1 MASPFYKREEQ
12 SYNIEFK
19 TSDGSANPYLSLGAL
34 IACGL
39 DGIERDLDPGEP
51 CERDPVL
58 LSADQLERGKVRP
71 LPSSMAAA
79 LDELERDTFLLDALG
94 PLLSR
99 CYLAVR
105 RSEASAFDAEDADF
119 EIRNHFYRF

>member
-1 MASPFYKREEQ
+1 MTMAPGRALQATLAGSPVYSGKRRFHCIP
-12 SYNIEFK
+12 S
-19 TSDGSANPYLSLGAL
+19 
-34 IACGL
+34 
-39 DGIERDLDPGEP
+39 
-51 CERDPVL
+51 
-58 LSADQLERGKVRP
+58 
-71 LPSSMAAA
+71 PSS
-79 LDELERDTFLLDALG
+79 LCDALG

>member
-1 MASPFYKREEQ
+1 M
-12 SYNIEFK
+12 
-19 TSDGSANPYLSLGAL
+19 
-34 IACGL
+34 
-39 DGIERDLDPGEP
+39 
-51 CERDPVL
+51 

-71 LPSSMAAA
+71 LPSSVTAA
-79 LDELERDTFLLDALG
+79 LDELEKDTFLVDALG

-105 RSEASAFDAEDADF
+105 RSEAAAFAAENLDF